1 MGPMKNINQI
11 FKNNKHLM
19 DTPEVS
25 ELIDY
30 CRELE
35 ENVIEVELN
44 KPYDKEDI
52 LHGIIRDI
60 YESCIQTLKDDKESI
75 RFGETPRVDFEKT
88 IVNLKEYIESINR
101 LYSIR
106 L

>member
-1 MGPMKNINQI
+1 MKNISQI
-11 FKNNKHLM
+11 FRGNEHLM
-19 DTPEVS
+19 DLGPVE

-44 KPYDKEDI
+44 KPYDKEEI
-52 LHGIIRDI
+52 LHSVIRDI

-75 RFGETPRVDFEKT
+75 SFGETPRVDFEET
-88 IVNLKEYIESINR
+88 IVNLKKYIESINR
-101 LYSIR
+101 LYKIK

>member
-1 MGPMKNINQI
+1 MKSISQI
-11 FKNNKHLM
+11 FRGNEHLM
-19 DTPEVS
+19 DLGPVE

-44 KPYDKEDI
+44 KPYDKEEI
-52 LHGIIRDI
+52 LHSVIRDI
-60 YESCIQTLKDDKESI
+60 YESCVQTLKDDKESI
-75 RFGETPRVDFEKT
+75 RFGETPRVDFEET
-88 IVNLKEYIESINR
+88 IVNLKKYIESINR
-101 LYSIR
+101 LYKIK

>member
-1 MGPMKNINQI
+1 MKSISQI
-11 FKNNKHLM
+11 FRDNEHLM
-19 DTPEVS
+19 DLGPVE

-44 KPYDKEDI
+44 KPYDKEEI
-52 LHGIIRDI
+52 LHSVIRDI
-60 YESCIQTLKDDKESI
+60 YESCVQTLKDDKESI
-75 RFGETPRVDFEKT
+75 RFGETPRVDFEET
-88 IVNLKEYIESINR
+88 IVNLKKYIESINR
-101 LYSIR
+101 LYKIK

>member
-1 MGPMKNINQI
+1 MKSISQI
-11 FKNNKHLM
+11 FRGNEHLM
-19 DTPEVS
+19 DLGPVE

-44 KPYDKEDI
+44 KPYDKEEI
-52 LHGIIRDI
+52 LHSVIRDI

-75 RFGETPRVDFEKT
+75 RFGETPRVDFEET
-88 IVNLKEYIESINR
+88 IVNLKKYIESINR
-101 LYSIR
+101 LYKIK